1 MQQVH
6 VLKPFSFQVLKA
18 KDINGDGSINF
29 QEYLGS
35 RGEGKDKE
43 WLLSEKD
50 RYFMNLKTLKKE
62 KKAFKKYWRR
72 NLL

>member
-1 MQQVH
+1 M
-6 VLKPFSFQVLKA
+6 LKA

-50 RYFMNLKTLKKE
+50 RYFVN
-62 KKAFKKYWRR
+62 
-72 NLL
+72 